1 MTPTPI
7 PNKLFS
13 FSSLWEIGSDS
24 DFIYT
29 GIDRVASQRTMW
41 ARLLNLSENYIF
53 QHLLVELDIH
63 INVSIFMLNDLST
76 TT

>member
-1 MTPTPI
+1 
-7 PNKLFS
+7 
-13 FSSLWEIGSDS
+13 
-24 DFIYT
+24 
-29 GIDRVASQRTMW
+29 MW

-53 QHLLVELDIH
+53 QHLLVELGIH